1 MSYIGNIYIYMQI
14 LIDCKTNMKVRNYLN
29 LLFKKNFISINKP
42 TIVPHNNAAII
53 DHIDFLNNDMSS
65 WIITA
70 DISDHFP
77 VFLIS
82 ENLILNSSNELI
94 HLTKQEINDKSSLF

>member
-1 MSYIGNIYIYMQI
+1 
-14 LIDCKTNMKVRNYLN
+14 
-29 LLFKKNFISINKP
+29 
-42 TIVPHNNAAII
+42 
-53 DHIDFLNNDMSS
+53 MSS

-82 ENLILNSSNELI
+82 ENLILNSSSELM